1 MSKPTREKVIMW
13 GLESGLLSNYD
24 LHTDF
29 VRVPLDDVTDFA
41 EMAYAA
47 GFEAGKK
54 KACADLVKG
63 LVEGICDSAKG
74 GAE

>member
-1 MSKPTREKVIMW
+1 MSKLTREKVIMW
-13 GLESGLLSNYD
+13 GLESRLLSNYD

-29 VRVPLDDVTDFA
+29 IRVPLDEVTDFA
-41 EMAYAA
+41 ERVYAA

-54 KACADLVKG
+54 KACADLVKS

-74 GAE
+74 GKA